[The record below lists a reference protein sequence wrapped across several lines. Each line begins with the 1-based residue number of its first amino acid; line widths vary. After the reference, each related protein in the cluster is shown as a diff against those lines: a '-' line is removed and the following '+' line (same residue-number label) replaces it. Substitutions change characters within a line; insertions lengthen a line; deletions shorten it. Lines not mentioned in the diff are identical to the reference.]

1 MFTSHFIQKTK
12 EKGMVKKHKSKER
25 SQYLKDF
32 LVVPSSFPVAISVF
46 VSSSHLISKRQNLD
60 EMAKEEDDNH
70 ENHTEH
76 GPFLSPSFP
85 FLTCWLGQFAH
96 VKPELS
102 NSDPATCRLH
112 DAVCDV

>member
-60 EMAKEEDDNH
+60 EMAKEEDDRPREPH
-70 ENHTEH
+70 RTWSIS
-76 GPFLSPSFP
+76 FSKFP
-85 FLTCWLGQFAH
+85 FPDLLAG
-96 VKPELS
+96 P
-102 NSDPATCRLH
+102 
-112 DAVCDV
+112 VCSCKA